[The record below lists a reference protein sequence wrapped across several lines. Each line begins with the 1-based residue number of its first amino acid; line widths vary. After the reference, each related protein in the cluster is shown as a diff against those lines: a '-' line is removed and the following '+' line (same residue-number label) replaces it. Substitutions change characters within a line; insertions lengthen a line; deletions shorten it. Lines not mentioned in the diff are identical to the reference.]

1 MGQYY
6 ETLFIDERQWM
17 YPLDYGCSGLKLTE
31 HSWIGGSYRNAVI
44 AHLMKLS
51 ECRMVHVGDYSEEMM
66 DERLCSK
73 DALEIDDHVISGK
86 TMYDMCWTSG
96 IEDKFKMPRISDF
109 DINEFRWK
117 KKVWIADEKLHEYIE
132 CPFDIEEDD
141 KWELC
146 PLLILLAIGNGQGG
160 GDYHG
165 TNMDKVGT
173 WAFHKIKVY
182 YEEPHWMEKLEN
194 IFEENLR

>member
-1 MGQYY
+1 MPPGRTTVKSWNSLAAAAS
-6 ETLFIDERQWM
+6 TLAS
-17 YPLDYGCSGLKLTE
+17 PLNRCL
-31 HSWIGGSYRNAVI
+31 N
-44 AHLMKLS
+44 
-51 ECRMVHVGDYSEEMM
+51 
-66 DERLCSK
+66 
-73 DALEIDDHVISGK
+73 
-86 TMYDMCWTSG
+86 
-96 IEDKFKMPRISDF
+96 
-109 DINEFRWK
+109 
-117 KKVWIADEKLHEYIE
+117 
-132 CPFDIEEDD
+132 D